1 MTLELSH
8 LKRRFAE
15 YPALD
20 DVSLEIPPGEFLA
33 LLGPSGSGKT
43 TLLRIL
49 AGLDYPESGSVRQ
62 GGRDLLAID
71 ARRRKVGLVFQHYAL
86 FRHLTVAE
94 NVAFGLRV
102 RPWRTRPK
110 RADIAARVERLLQ
123 RVQLQD
129 MARRYPAQL
138 SGGQRQRVAL
148 ARALAVEPDLLLLDE
163 PFGALDAQV
172 RVSLR
177 RWLRELHDEFGLT
190 TVFVTHDQEEALELA
205 DRVVVMNRGRIE
217 QVGRP
222 DAIYQEPATP
232 FVCEFIGKANRIDL
246 EQGEHGFAAAEWN
259 FGEAPWGTEG
269 KRAQAYVRPEHLALD
284 PSMDAPGWQ
293 VQLRHVY
300 RAGSVA
306 HLELDAPVLG
316 QRLEAQIASED
327 FSRLGLC
334 AGMNLCARPKRA
346 VVFPRDTERAAT
358 LTPERWIWQGEHAAT
373 ALALGPSTA
382 IFHRDPTRTFP
393 CDTEAG

>member
-8 LKRRFAE
+8 LTRRFTD

-49 AGLDYPESGSVRQ
+49 AGLDYPDSGSVRQ
-62 GGRDLLAID
+62 EGRDLLALD

-86 FRHLTVAE
+86 FRHLTVAD

-123 RVQLQD
+123 RVQLD
-129 MARRYPAQL
+129 GLGKRYPAQL

-177 RWLRELHDEFGLT
+177 RWLRELHDDLGLT

-205 DRVVVMNRGRIE
+205 DRVAVMNRGRIE
-217 QVGRP
+217 QVGAP
-222 DAIYQEPATP
+222 ETIYHDPATP
-232 FVCEFIGKANRIDL
+232 FVCEFIGKANKIHLQRA
-246 EQGEHGFAAAEWN
+246 GRAMAAAEWN
-259 FGEAPWGTEG
+259 FGEAPWGTEV
-269 KRAQAYVRPEHLALD
+269 KRALAYVRPEQLELCA
-284 PSMDAPGWQ
+284 SSAGPGWPTQ
-293 VQLRHVY
+293 VRHIY
-300 RAGSVA
+300 LAGSVA
-306 HLELDAPVLG
+306 HLELDAPTLG
-316 QRLEAQIASED
+316 QRLEAQVASED
-327 FSRLGLC
+327 LARLGLR
-334 AGMNLCARPKRA
+334 AGMDLRVGPRRA
-346 VVFPRDTERAAT
+346 IVFPSGDSPCTAAASKA
-358 LTPERWIWQGEHAAT
+358 RWLWQH
-373 ALALGPSTA
+373 
-382 IFHRDPTRTFP
+382 
-393 CDTEAG
+393 EAGADPAARLRAIPLDRKS